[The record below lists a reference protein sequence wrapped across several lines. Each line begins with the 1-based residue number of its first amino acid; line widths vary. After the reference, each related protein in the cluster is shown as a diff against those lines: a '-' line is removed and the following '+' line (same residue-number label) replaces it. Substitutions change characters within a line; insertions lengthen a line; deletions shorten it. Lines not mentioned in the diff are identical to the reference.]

1 MIMTPNIGKLL
12 SIDEGL
18 NHQIVDTFATV
29 AESDLSWTE
38 KIWLSIPKKDGSLQI
53 DFGLGRYQNRNVMDA
68 FGGISRG
75 NEQWTVRA
83 SRELAGDPTATVVGP
98 LTYEVVE
105 PLHKV
110 RVRLDENDVLP
121 LTFDVTFEKKLPPY
135 FEDRHAQRDERGF
148 RVVSDVIRYHQAGTV
163 SGWVRVEG
171 KKEDVRPDE
180 WFAFRDHSWGVR
192 LDVGA
197 PPTDLRPARDFG
209 DRSLADSSFLL
220 QWTPMLLE
228 RPDGTRYE
236 FHYYLQMRDGRPFY
250 FSGYLNHPDG
260 AQERVGRVRPKLQY
274 DDRTR
279 RPKKG
284 TISFDMVS
292 GETRDVELEVVGD
305 SGFYLGTALYL
316 GFDGK
321 KHGMWRGERHV
332 DGERIPDTTEPQTL
346 RRIHQLRDSIV
357 RVREGGAEGFGI
369 FESIAT
375 GAWPELGLSAAGSF
389 L

>member
-1 MIMTPNIGKLL
+1 MTPNIGKLL
-12 SIDEGL
+12 SVDEAL

-53 DFGLGRYQNRNVMDA
+53 DFGIGRYQNRNVMDGFA
-68 FGGISRG
+68 GISRG

-83 SRELAGDPTATVVGP
+83 SRELAGDPTRTAVGP
-98 LTYEVVE
+98 MTYEVVE
-105 PLHKV
+105 PLSKV
-110 RVRLDENDVLP
+110 RIRLDKNDVLP

-135 FEDRHAQRDERGF
+135 FEDRHAQRDEHGF
-148 RVVSDVIRYHQAGTV
+148 RVVSNVVRYHQGGTI
-163 SGWVRVEG
+163 SGWVTIDG
-171 KKEDVRPDE
+171 KKEDIRPDD

-197 PPTDLRPARDFG
+197 PVTDLRPARDFG
-209 DRSLADSSFLL
+209 DRSFGDSSFLL
-220 QWTPMLLE
+220 HWTPLLLE

-236 FHYYLQMRDGRPFY
+236 YHYYLQLRGGRPFY
-250 FSGYLNHPDG
+250 FSGYLNNADG
-260 AQERVGRVRPKLQY
+260 TQERIGRVRPKLQY

-284 TISFDMVS
+284 AIHFDMLS
-292 GETRDVELEVVGD
+292 GETRTVELEVVGE

-321 KHGMWRGERHV
+321 KHGMWRGERHI
-332 DGERIPDTTEPQTL
+332 DGERISDTTEPQTL

-357 RVREGGAEGFGI
+357 RVREGDATGYGI
-369 FESIAT
+369 LESIVT
-375 GAWPELGLSAAGSF
+375 GAWPDFGLSAGTSF
-389 L
+389 V

>member
-1 MIMTPNIGKLL
+1 MTPNIGKLL
-12 SIDEGL
+12 SVDEAL

-29 AESDLSWTE
+29 VESDLSWTE

-53 DFGLGRYQNRNVMDA
+53 DFGIGRYQNRNVMDGFA
-68 FGGISRG
+68 GISRG

-83 SRELAGDPTATVVGP
+83 SRELASDPTQTAVGP
-98 LTYEVVE
+98 ITYEVVE
-105 PLHKV
+105 PLSKV
-110 RVRLDENDVLP
+110 RIRLDENDVLP

-135 FEDRHAQRDERGF
+135 FEDRHAQRDEHGF
-148 RVVSDVIRYHQAGTV
+148 RVVSNVVRYHQGGTI
-163 SGWVRVEG
+163 SGWIAIDG
-171 KKEDVRPDE
+171 KKQDIRPDD

-197 PPTDLRPARDFG
+197 PVTDLRPARDFG
-209 DRSLADSSFLL
+209 DRSFGDSSFLL
-220 QWTPMLLE
+220 HWTPLLLE

-236 FHYYLQMRDGRPFY
+236 YHYYLQLRGGRPFY
-250 FSGYLNHPDG
+250 FSGYLNNADG
-260 AQERVGRVRPKLQY
+260 TQERVGRVRPKLQY

-284 TISFDMVS
+284 AIHFDMLS
-292 GETRDVELEVVGD
+292 GETRTVELEVVGE

-321 KHGMWRGERHV
+321 KHGMWRGERNI
-332 DGERIPDTTEPQTL
+332 DGERISDTTEPQTL

-357 RVREGGAEGFGI
+357 RVREGNATGYGI
-369 FESIAT
+369 FESIVT
-375 GAWPELGLSAAGSF
+375 GAWPDFGLSAGTSF
-389 L
+389 V